1 MCSVQIFV
9 WVPDVNSL
17 QNFVTV
23 ALATAAGGEGD
34 MTTDRLTDLRTIGRC
49 FGPLI
54 YNLPIYASFQQLQ
67 EHCKTLW
74 ETLEHAPNLPEMMVI
89 CQTGFTVD
97 IHNSFNREPVKK
109 K

>member
-1 MCSVQIFV
+1 
-9 WVPDVNSL
+9 
-17 QNFVTV
+17 
-23 ALATAAGGEGD
+23 
-34 MTTDRLTDLRTIGRC
+34 MTTDRLSYLRTVGRG

-54 YNLPIYASFQQLQ
+54 YNLPQSASFQQLQ

-89 CQTGFTVD
+89 CQLWFTIG
-97 IHNSFNREPVKK
+97 IHHSFNREPVKK